1 MSSDDFVFQRW
12 RSADRDF
19 WNHEQGSNSLSVA
32 ACNRLA
38 ARAWLRIVRQ
48 GLITVVDQSFSL
60 QSALPLVVAAYLQR
74 ESASHLLGGTE
85 KSSARSMAAIS
96 SRRLLYDMNNI
107 LLKQRAINLTIV
119 ALFGLFSAG
128 AALATP

>member
-19 WNHEQGSNSLSVA
+19 WNHEQGSNSLSVE

-48 GLITVVDQSFSL
+48 GLITVVDQSFSF
-60 QSALPLVVAAYLQR
+60 QSALPLVVAAYLQG
-74 ESASHLLGGTE
+74 EGASHLFGGTE

-96 SRRLLYDMNNI
+96 SSRVLYDMKKV
-107 LLKQRAINLTIV
+107 LV
-119 ALFGLFSAG
+119 
-128 AALATP
+128 